1 MPIKVFKDDESS
13 SMYYK
18 SAEQKFNQWEADFA
32 IPNKVKI
39 VSLQTSAS
47 TYEYIYKPELSR
59 GPHDHEKRSQIITI
73 ITVLYE

>member
-1 MPIKVFKDDESS
+1 MPVKVFKDDEGSGG
-13 SMYYK
+13 YRK

-32 IPNKVKI
+32 IPSNVKI

-47 TYEYIYKPELSR
+47 TYEYTYKPELSR

-73 ITVLYE
+73 ITVLYV